1 MKKIFILT
9 GEPSG
14 DKLASTVISRLKQKH
29 SDVEF
34 LSVGGPHLNALGVK
48 SIYDLK
54 NITYIGF
61 TSVILNIFKIRNKI
75 NETVD
80 EIIKFKPDI
89 LFSVDSPDFTLRVAE
104 KVKKINPNI
113 KTIHYVA
120 PQVWVWREG
129 RIKKFKKF
137 LDHILLLFNFEKK
150 YFDKENIKTTFVGHP
165 LLEKNVKSKIDLSNL
180 IPKNKKIISL
190 FAGSRSSE
198 TSVLLPI
205 LIDFIKLMNGKF
217 NDYLFVFHTT
227 EENKN
232 YVIDNIKIANLD
244 NIQVIS
250 EENVKSQIL
259 LNSVFAVSKSGT
271 VSLEICNAKIPSIII
286 YKMNFLNFLIVKFL
300 VKIKYA
306 NIINIINNKE
316 VIPEL
321 IQNECNSKEIFKS
334 VVYFLKNP
342 ALMDKQIND
351 FTNTLGKIRSK
362 TSSAD
367 EVSSVLSAIQVYF
380 IQKSEIKKRKVI
392 RKKNLK
398 IYAK

>member
-14 DKLASTVISRLKQKH
+14 DKLASTVISKLKQNS
-29 SDVEF
+29 SDIEY
-34 LSVGGPHLNALGVK
+34 SCVGGSHLNSLGIK

-54 NITYIGF
+54 EVTYIGF
-61 TSVILNIFKIRNKI
+61 TSVLLNIFKINKKI

-80 EIIKFKPDI
+80 KIIEFRPDI

-113 KTIHYVA
+113 KTVHYVA
-120 PQVWVWREG
+120 PQVWIWREG
-129 RIKKFKKF
+129 RVKKFKKF

-150 YFDKENIKTTFVGHP
+150 YFDKENINNTFVGHP
-165 LLEKNVKSKIDLSNL
+165 LLEKKNKAKTDLSNL
-180 IPKNKKIISL
+180 IKKDKKIISL

-198 TSVLLPI
+198 TSILLPI
-205 LIDFIKLMNGKF
+205 LIDFIKLMNDKY
-217 NDYLFVFHTT
+217 NDYLFVFHATD
-227 EENKN
+227 ENKN
-232 YVIDNIKIANLD
+232 YINDNIKIANLD
-244 NIQVIS
+244 NIDVIS
-250 EENVKSQIL
+250 DENIKSQIL
-259 LNSVFAVSKSGT
+259 SNSVFAVSKSGT

-286 YKMNFLNFLIVKFL
+286 YKMNFLNFMIVKFL

-321 IQNECNSKEIFKS
+321 IQNECNSKEIFRS

-342 ALMDKQIND
+342 SLIDKQIND
-351 FTNTLGKIRSK
+351 FSNTLNEIRSK

-367 EVSSVLSAIQVYF
+367 EASSVLSSYLV
-380 IQKSEIKKRKVI
+380 S
-392 RKKNLK
+392 
-398 IYAK
+398 